1 MSQILPTPQPPG
13 ALPSGPPCTHFNL
26 GWARRAAFTLIE
38 LLVVIAIIAILA
50 ALLLPALATA
60 KEKAN
65 RTKCKNN
72 ARQLGLAAHIYAN
85 DNRDLVPQ
93 SKTDGKWLWDMP
105 RPVADGLT
113 NGGASRDVF
122 YCPSIMASVKP
133 YDPAVKWW
141 DYTATRRIIGYGWI
155 GVRLDAGGRPDPA
168 LDAGM
173 VGGKQFIRSLVG
185 NTNPVEME
193 LIVDATLQNSAN
205 NSFSDVPSNLTLD
218 GHHRNP
224 HLDKGMPAGGNVFYV
239 DGHAA
244 WTRFKLMKKRYDP
257 SDRVYWWW

>member
-1 MSQILPTPQPPG
+1 MRNRNETNPFQPVSAKAG
-13 ALPSGPPCTHFNL
+13 
-26 GWARRAAFTLIE
+26 RAIAFTLIE

-72 ARQLGLAAHIYAN
+72 IRQLGLAAHIYGN
-85 DNRDLVPQ
+85 DNRDKVPQ
-93 SKTDGKWLWDMP
+93 GPTAGHWLWDLP
-105 RPVADGLT
+105 RPAADGLT
-113 NGGASRDVF
+113 NSGATRDVF

-133 YDPAVKWW
+133 YDPNVNWW
-141 DYTATRRIIGYGWI
+141 NYNATRRIIGFGWI
-155 GVRLDAGGRPDPA
+155 GVRLGANGAPDPTMES
-168 LDAGM
+168 GM

-185 NTNPVEME
+185 NTNACEME
-193 LIVDATLQNSAN
+193 LIVDPTLQNAASG
-205 NSFSDVPSNLTLD
+205 SFADVPSGLTLN
-218 GHHRNP
+218 GRHSNP
-224 HLDKGMPAGGNVFYV
+224 HLEKGMPAGANVFYV

-244 WTRFKLMKKRYDP
+244 WVRFNKMKKRYDP